1 MIDDMTLQA
10 MVMDE
15 LEWVPNVDAAH
26 IGVSAKN
33 GVVTLSGIV
42 STLAEKFTAEA
53 AVRRVKGVRGIAE
66 EIVVRPPSAH
76 KWADEEI
83 AERAVKILSWDV
95 DVPDTQVQVKV
106 EKGVVTLTGFVAHQ
120 FQKQA
125 AEHDVRRLG
134 GVAAV
139 LDMIEVRERPV
150 LPSTPRRCR
159 LRSRPPCGAVL
170 NWKHRRL
177 RSRSAAKR
185 LPCKAGSRVGGSAAL
200 PKTPPGR
207 LRESPKLTTN
217 LSSVSDMILLDKIR
231 RIVTPDFF
239 TRPCF
244 GGPIYPTARM
254 LLSGSDHQKTS
265 ACVYSFRPP
274 VK

>member
-26 IGVSAKN
+26 IRVSAKN

-139 LDMIEVRERPV
+139 LDMIEVRGTAGAAINPTQV
-150 LPSTPRRCR
+150 QTAITAA
-159 LRSRPPCGAVL
+159 LR
-170 NWKHRRL
+170 
-177 RSRSAAKR
+177 RSAELEASSIAITVSGRKVT
-185 LPCKAGSRVGGSAAL
+185 LQGRVKSWWERGIAENAAWSA
-200 PKTPPGR
+200 PGITEVDDQ
-207 LRESPKLTTN
+207 L
-217 LSSVSDMILLDKIR
+217 VVGI
-231 RIVTPDFF
+231 
-239 TRPCF
+239 
-244 GGPIYPTARM
+244 
-254 LLSGSDHQKTS
+254 
-265 ACVYSFRPP
+265 
-274 VK
+274 